1 MAKNNILI
9 FLGIALIMVSAYLIY
24 AQSQPTNPA
33 DVKNWDLICQVS
45 IENPLFFDSKIKDVQ
60 CITEPSGLLSFSL
73 SDIYTDKGNLEM
85 SAQGKTAKTNYEVVE
100 SQTVTKKIKLNRLTP
115 GSSSVTFNL
124 RDTTGKLISSKIINQ
139 KIGGD

>member
-24 AQSQPTNPA
+24 AQSQPTIGNT
-33 DVKNWDLICQVS
+33 KNWDLICQVT
-45 IENPLFFDSKIKDVQ
+45 IENPVFFDSKIKDVY
-60 CITEPSGLLSFSL
+60 CITQPSGLLSFSL

-85 SAQGKTAKTNYEVVE
+85 SAQGKTARTDYDVVE
-100 SQTVTKKIKLNRLTP
+100 SQTVTKEIKLNRLSP
-115 GSSSVTFNL
+115 GSSSVTFTL
-124 RDTTGKLISSKIINQ
+124 KDTTGKLISSKIINQ